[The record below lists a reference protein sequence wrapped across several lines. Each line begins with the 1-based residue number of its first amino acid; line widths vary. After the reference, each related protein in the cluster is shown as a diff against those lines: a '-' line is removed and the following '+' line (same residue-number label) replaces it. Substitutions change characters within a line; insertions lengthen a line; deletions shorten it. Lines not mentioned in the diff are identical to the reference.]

1 MRVLDDTGSSHGRGK
16 IVVISDVH
24 GNLADVDVLPASKF
38 DQFWFIG
45 DLVDYELG
53 PHEVVTDA
61 LSRTPKSRRCELS
74 GECNAVLIRKT
85 LISS

>member
-1 MRVLDDTGSSHGRGK
+1 VK

-24 GNLADVDVLPASKF
+24 GNLADVDVLAASNF
-38 DQFWFIG
+38 DQFWFIS

-61 LSRTPKSRRCELS
+61 LSGTPKSRRCELS
-74 GECNAVLIRKT
+74 GKCNAVAD
-85 LISS
+85 SFAVYSVVNAAE